1 MKRLICSAAVASA
14 LLAAT
19 AIPSGA
25 NTINL
30 GDIPP
35 TATIG
40 GNSSVATTYDTTWTF
55 TLPTAEN
62 VVIQGSDFNIA
73 PFTLTGL
80 TFSISSLP
88 APALGSFS
96 NFTGMGTLAAGTYNL
111 LVSGTGG
118 SGGSVYS
125 GTITGSSG
133 VTATPIPGALALF
146 ASGLGLLGFSGWNK
160 RRKARSGSASLEA
173 VAC

>member
-25 NTINL
+25 NTVNL

-55 TLPTAEN
+55 TLPTAED
-62 VVIQGSDFNIA
+62 VKIQGSEFDIA

-80 TFSISSLP
+80 TFSITSLP
-88 APALGSFS
+88 APTLGSLS
-96 NFTGMGTLAAGTYNL
+96 NFTGAGTLAAGTYNL

-118 SGGSVYS
+118 SIGSLYS
-125 GTITGSSG
+125 GTITGTA

-146 ASGLGLLGFSGWNK
+146 ASGLGLLGFWGRNK
-160 RRKARSGSASLEA
+160 RRKAGSGSASLEA